1 MVPAKEIGSKMK
13 SKREVYRFL
22 SSEVKAYLGEYD
34 TMTIWHLRDI
44 EAGDRT
50 LIMSSDVK
58 HISVPNYK
66 DLTIEKM
73 IQFAKERPDVMK
85 ALPIVEEI
93 KHLHRQYLANVIYT
107 LVGKPFMDWVD

>member
-1 MVPAKEIGSKMK
+1 MSGDSNMQINSSLVEHVMVPAKEIGRKMK

-58 HISVPNYK
+58 HISVPN
-66 DLTIEKM
+66 
-73 IQFAKERPDVMK
+73 
-85 ALPIVEEI
+85 
-93 KHLHRQYLANVIYT
+93 
-107 LVGKPFMDWVD
+107 

>member
-1 MVPAKEIGSKMK
+1 MR

-22 SSEVKAYLGEYD
+22 SCEVKAYLGEYD

-44 EAGDRT
+44 ESGERT
-50 LIMSSDVK
+50 LILSENVK

-73 IQFAKERPDVMK
+73 IGVAKLFPEVML
-85 ALPIVEEI
+85 ALPIEDEI

-107 LVGKPFMDWVD
+107 IVGKYFVDWVD